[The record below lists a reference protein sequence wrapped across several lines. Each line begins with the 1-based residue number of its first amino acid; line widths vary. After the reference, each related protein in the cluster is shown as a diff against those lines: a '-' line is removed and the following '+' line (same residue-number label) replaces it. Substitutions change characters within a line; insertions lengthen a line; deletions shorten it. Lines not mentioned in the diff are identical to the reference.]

1 VDVTRCGRVVAVI
14 ALTRRQ
20 VLAHR
25 QEVHG
30 LTERRSELTDLG
42 VLDLGVQNTPPGAL
56 VAALSARLDA
66 PLTPD
71 ADLTAG
77 GALTLA
83 WTLRGAPH
91 LHRTADLPTLVAA
104 CWPRDD
110 ADAAA
115 RLGWQRKRLAEVD
128 GAARWAYRT
137 VADAVRAVLLAPMTK
152 SALSRAVTERVPAE
166 LSPFCKPCGV
176 HHVGE
181 QLLRLAALPGGARLV
196 PGSRPLLFEPIPN
209 WPGPPVDDAAGST
222 PIQASY
228 LRFFPP
234 ASDSDLAGFLATT
247 RAIATADRPAG
258 TVPVEVEGRP
268 GVALDTDI
276 DALRGAEVHDV
287 VRLLPPSDPF
297 LQGRDRELLVPD
309 PGRRKQIWTSLGAP
323 GVVLSGID
331 LIGVWRTTQRGGRL
345 DVAVTR
351 LRPFTGAEWD
361 AVEDEARRL
370 GVIRGASQVGA
381 Q

>member
-1 VDVTRCGRVVAVI
+1 MIQV
-14 ALTRRQ
+14 TRRQ

-30 LTERRSELTDLG
+30 LAERRSELTALA

-66 PLTPD
+66 PLPPD

-91 LHRTADLPTLVAA
+91 LHRTDALPALAAA

-110 ADAAA
+110 VDAAA
-115 RLGWQRKRLAEVD
+115 RLGWQRKRLAEVG
-128 GAARWAYRT
+128 GAARSAYRT
-137 VADAVRAVLLAPMTK
+137 VADAVCAALVAPMTK

-166 LSPFCKPCGV
+166 LSPFCRPCGV

-209 WPGPPVDDAAGST
+209 WPGPPADEAAHST
-222 PIQASY
+222 LVQAAY

-234 ASDSDLAGFLATT
+234 ASDSDLAGFLGTT
-247 RAIATADRPAG
+247 RAVAVVDRPFG
-258 TVPVEVEGRP
+258 TAPVEVDGRR
-268 GVALDTDI
+268 GAIAEADLDT
-276 DALRGAEVHDV
+276 LRAAEVHDV

-297 LQGRDRELLVPD
+297 LQGRDRELLIPD
-309 PGRRKQIWTSLGAP
+309 PEHRKQIWTSLGAP
-323 GVVLSGID
+323 GVVASGIEV
-331 LIGVWRTTQRGGRL
+331 IGVWRTTQRSGRL

-351 LRPFTGAEWD
+351 FRPFSAAEWA
-361 AVEDEARRL
+361 AVEDEAERL
-370 GVIRGASQVGA
+370 GVVRGASQVA
-381 Q
+381 SQLTAR

>member
-1 VDVTRCGRVVAVI
+1 VDVTRCGTLGVVIQV
-14 ALTRRQ
+14 TRAQ

-30 LTERRSELTDLG
+30 LAARRPRLTDLA

-56 VAALSARLDA
+56 IAALSARLDA
-66 PLTPD
+66 PPGPD

-91 LHRTADLPTLVAA
+91 LHRTADLPVVAAA

-137 VADAVRAVLLAPMTK
+137 VAEAVRAVLVAPMTK
-152 SALSRAVTERVPAE
+152 SALSRAVTERVPVE

-196 PGSRPLLFEPIPN
+196 PGSRPLLFEPIPG
-209 WPGPPVDDAAGST
+209 WPGPPADDVASSR
-222 PIQASY
+222 PIQDAY
-228 LRFFPP
+228 LRFFAP
-234 ASDSDLAGFLATT
+234 ASDADLAAFLATT
-247 RAIATADRPAG
+247 RTAAAADRPAG
-258 TVPVEVEGRP
+258 TVEVEVEGRR
-268 GVALDTDI
+268 GVVAEADLD
-276 DALRGAEVHDV
+276 AVRSAEVREV

-297 LQGRDRELLVPD
+297 LQGRDRELLVPE
-309 PGRRKQIWTSLGAP
+309 PGDRKQIWTSLGAP
-323 GVVLSGID
+323 GVVVSGIEV
-331 LIGVWRTTQRGGRL
+331 IGVWRTTQRGGKL

-351 LRPFTGAEWD
+351 FRPFGDAEWT
-361 AVEDEARRL
+361 AVTAEAERL
-370 GVIRGASQVGA
+370 GVVRGASQGVA
-381 Q
+381 R